1 MEIDWNVIDK
11 KWQKQWLE
19 NNDHETDSDNK
30 EKKFIT
36 VAYPYPNSPQHIG
49 HGRTYTIA
57 DVHSRYLRM
66 KGFNVLFPM
75 GFHYTGTPILGMA
88 KRVEA
93 NDVELIEGF
102 KTLYNVPEDKIKEFV
117 EPVKIADYF
126 HEEIKSGM
134 VEMGYSIDWRREFT
148 TIDPAYQKFIEWQFR
163 NLKEKNLIVQGSH
176 PVGWCP
182 KDQNPVSQHDTLGD
196 VEPDFTE
203 YIIIKFDLNG
213 VKIPVAT
220 LRPET
225 LFGVTNIWIN
235 PQVMY
240 QKIKVNDEICITS
253 PECAR
258 KLEFLEKKI
267 EVIEDIMGSDFVGQ
281 SVKAPHSSD
290 SVLILPASFVKSDN
304 GTGIVMSVP
313 AHAPFDYQALLDSKS
328 GKNKSINNDLLKN
341 IQNIE
346 PISMIN
352 TKGLGNIPAKD
363 IVEKMGISHQD
374 DPKLEEATK
383 EIYSKEFYDGI
394 LANNTKQFAGK
405 KISEAKDEVKEW
417 ITKIGSADIL
427 LELTNSPVKCRCGT
441 ECVVKLLSN
450 QWFLDYSNKDWKQK
464 AHSCF
469 EGMNIL
475 PNEIR
480 SEFDKVLDW
489 LRERACARQHGLGT
503 KIPWDK
509 EWLVESLADSVIYMA
524 FYIISKYVNKKEIN
538 GNDLTD
544 EFFDYVFYGE
554 KDSGEIAN
562 KINITKEK
570 LEEIRNEFLYFYPVD
585 SRHSGR
591 DLVPN
596 HLTFFV
602 LNHVALFPE
611 ENWPQEIVVNGSVLM
626 AGKKMSKSM
635 GNIIPLRDAVRKHG
649 ADPIRLTILIS
660 AELLQDADFNVEAIN
675 GIKNKLESMYE
686 NSTKTKAEEI
696 PELEPEDKWILS
708 MLQNLAI
715 NVSQSMDKI
724 RFREALHHILYDFD
738 SKLQWYLKRT
748 KSKQRTNISG
758 ILHKIL
764 SSRVLMLSPFAPHIA
779 EEMWE
784 KLGNSE
790 LASKSAWPSSVEIEI
805 DSKSIQTETL
815 LKSIIDDINNILKE
829 TKISPKKIII
839 VGGGNIG
846 FNLAKNLETDSKGVR
861 VKIIEKNK
869 DRAEFIA
876 NELNDTIVINGNGLD
891 EDVLKEANIEEAE
904 TILSLTN
911 DDEDNIMVSV
921 LAEKNNPNK
930 RTIALVNKQNYS
942 LLQTSL
948 KIDDLVD
955 PRLTTVSTIL
965 KHVHKGT
972 IETVYTLLDGEYEFI
987 EAEILETSELISKS
1001 IKDSSVPKEIRIGA
1015 IVRDKDIIIPKS
1027 DFKFEKKDLVVFLSK
1042 REHLKE
1048 VESLFRVSSLI

>member
-1 MEIDWNVIDK
+1 MI
-11 KWQKQWLE
+11 
-19 NNDHETDSDNK
+19 
-30 EKKFIT
+30 
-36 VAYPYPNSPQHIG
+36 
-49 HGRTYTIA
+49 
-57 DVHSRYLRM
+57 
-66 KGFNVLFPM
+66 
-75 GFHYTGTPILGMA
+75 
-88 KRVEA
+88 
-93 NDVELIEGF
+93 
-102 KTLYNVPEDKIKEFV
+102 
-117 EPVKIADYF
+117 
-126 HEEIKSGM
+126 
-134 VEMGYSIDWRREFT
+134 EMGYSIDWRREFT

-203 YIIIKFDLNG
+203 YIVIKFDLNG

-235 PQVMY
+235 PQVTY
-240 QKIKVNDEICITS
+240 QKIKVDDEIWITS

-258 KLEFLEKKI
+258 KLEFLGKKI
-267 EVIEDIMGSDFVGQ
+267 EVIEDVLGSDFVGQ
-281 SVKAPHSSD
+281 SAKAPHSSD

-328 GKNKSINNDLLKN
+328 GKNKSINSDLLKN

-352 TKGLGNIPAKD
+352 TEGLGNIPAKD

-405 KISEAKDEVKEW
+405 KISEAKDEIKEW
-417 ITKIGSADIL
+417 ITKVGSADIL

-464 AHSCF
+464 AHRCF

-544 EFFDYVFYGE
+544 EFFDYVFYGK

-708 MLQNLAI
+708 MLQNLAL

-779 EEMWE
+779 EEIWE

-790 LASKSAWPSSVEIEI
+790 LASKSAWPSSIGIEI

-815 LKSIIDDINNILKE
+815 LKSIIEDINNILKV
-829 TKISPKKIII
+829 TKISPKKITIYTAEQWKSKAYNSI
-839 VGGGNIG
+839 LKNVLDGQTNIG
-846 FNLAKNLETDSKGVR
+846 TIIKSLIANKETEQIKKDPDFVKKTLNDILSEPVELRKGRMNIGQIDEKQIISSELSSLVKNDYDVELSVFSESDSEKYDP
-861 VKIIEKNK
+861 KNK
-869 DRAEFIA
+869 AKAARPFKPAI
-876 NELNDTIVINGNGLD
+876 L
-891 EDVLKEANIEEAE
+891 IE
-904 TILSLTN
+904 
-911 DDEDNIMVSV
+911 
-921 LAEKNNPNK
+921 
-930 RTIALVNKQNYS
+930 
-942 LLQTSL
+942 
-948 KIDDLVD
+948 
-955 PRLTTVSTIL
+955 
-965 KHVHKGT
+965 
-972 IETVYTLLDGEYEFI
+972 
-987 EAEILETSELISKS
+987 
-1001 IKDSSVPKEIRIGA
+1001 
-1015 IVRDKDIIIPKS
+1015 
-1027 DFKFEKKDLVVFLSK
+1027 
-1042 REHLKE
+1042 
-1048 VESLFRVSSLI
+1048 

>member
-1 MEIDWNVIDK
+1 M
-11 KWQKQWLE
+11 
-19 NNDHETDSDNK
+19 
-30 EKKFIT
+30 
-36 VAYPYPNSPQHIG
+36 
-49 HGRTYTIA
+49 
-57 DVHSRYLRM
+57 
-66 KGFNVLFPM
+66 
-75 GFHYTGTPILGMA
+75 
-88 KRVEA
+88 
-93 NDVELIEGF
+93 
-102 KTLYNVPEDKIKEFV
+102 
-117 EPVKIADYF
+117 
-126 HEEIKSGM
+126 
-134 VEMGYSIDWRREFT
+134 
-148 TIDPAYQKFIEWQFR
+148 
-163 NLKEKNLIVQGSH
+163 
-176 PVGWCP
+176 
-182 KDQNPVSQHDTLGD
+182 
-196 VEPDFTE
+196 
-203 YIIIKFDLNG
+203 
-213 VKIPVAT
+213 
-220 LRPET
+220 
-225 LFGVTNIWIN
+225 
-235 PQVMY
+235 
-240 QKIKVNDEICITS
+240 
-253 PECAR
+253 
-258 KLEFLEKKI
+258 
-267 EVIEDIMGSDFVGQ
+267 IEDVLGSDFVGQ
-281 SVKAPHSSD
+281 SAKAPHSSD

-328 GKNKSINNDLLKN
+328 GKNKSINSDLLKN

-352 TKGLGNIPAKD
+352 TEGLGNIPAKD

-405 KISEAKDEVKEW
+405 KISEAKDEIKEW

-450 QWFLDYSNKDWKQK
+450 QWFLDYSNKDWKKK
-464 AHSCF
+464 AHVCF
-469 EGMNIL
+469 EKMNIL

-503 KIPWDK
+503 KVPWDK

-544 EFFDYVFYGE
+544 EFFDYVFYGK

-570 LEEIRNEFLYFYPVD
+570 LKEIRNEFMYFYPVD

-708 MLQNLAI
+708 MLQNLAL

-779 EEMWE
+779 EEIWE

-790 LASKSAWPSSVEIEI
+790 LASKSAWPSSIGIEI

-815 LKSIIDDINNILKE
+815 LKSIIDDINNILKV
-829 TKISPKKIII
+829 TKISPKKITIYTAEQWKSKAYNSI
-839 VGGGNIG
+839 LKNVLDGQTNIG
-846 FNLAKNLETDSKGVR
+846 TIIKSLIANKETEQIKKDPDFVKKTLNDILSEPVELRKGRMNIGQIDEKQIISSELSSLVKNDYDVELSVFSESDSEKYDP
-861 VKIIEKNK
+861 KNK
-869 DRAEFIA
+869 AKAARPFKPAI
-876 NELNDTIVINGNGLD
+876 L
-891 EDVLKEANIEEAE
+891 IE
-904 TILSLTN
+904 
-911 DDEDNIMVSV
+911 
-921 LAEKNNPNK
+921 
-930 RTIALVNKQNYS
+930 
-942 LLQTSL
+942 
-948 KIDDLVD
+948 
-955 PRLTTVSTIL
+955 
-965 KHVHKGT
+965 
-972 IETVYTLLDGEYEFI
+972 
-987 EAEILETSELISKS
+987 
-1001 IKDSSVPKEIRIGA
+1001 
-1015 IVRDKDIIIPKS
+1015 
-1027 DFKFEKKDLVVFLSK
+1027 
-1042 REHLKE
+1042 
-1048 VESLFRVSSLI
+1048 

>member
-1 MEIDWNVIDK
+1 MEIDWNAIDR
-11 KWQKQWLE
+11 KWQKKWLE
-19 NNDHETDSDNK
+19 NNDHEIDSNNK

-93 NDVELIEGF
+93 NDAELIEGF
-102 KTLYNVPEDKIKEFV
+102 KTLYKVPEDKIKEFV

-134 VEMGYSIDWRREFT
+134 IEMGYSIDWRREFT

-203 YIIIKFDLNG
+203 YIVIKFDLNG

-240 QKIKVNDEICITS
+240 QKIKVNDEIWITS

-267 EVIEDIMGSDFVGQ
+267 EVIEDVLGSDFVGQ
-281 SVKAPHSSD
+281 SAKAPHSSD

-328 GKNKSINNDLLKN
+328 GKNKSINSDLQKN

-352 TKGLGNIPAKD
+352 TEGLGNIPAKD
-363 IVEKMGISHQD
+363 IVEKIGISHQE

-383 EIYSKEFYDGI
+383 EIYSKEFYEGI

-405 KISEAKDEVKEW
+405 KISESKDEIKEW

-427 LELTNSPVKCRCGT
+427 LELTNSPVKCRCGA

-464 AHSCF
+464 AHRCF

-544 EFFDYVFYGE
+544 EFFDYVFYGK
-554 KDSGEIAN
+554 KDSEEIAN

-570 LEEIRNEFLYFYPVD
+570 LKEIRNEFLYFYPVD

-611 ENWPQEIVVNGSVLM
+611 ENWPLEIVVNGSVLM

-686 NSTKTKAEEI
+686 NSAKIKPEEI

-708 MLQNLAI
+708 MLQNLAL
-715 NVSQSMDKI
+715 NVGQSMDKI
-724 RFREALHHILYDFD
+724 RFREALHYILYDFD

-764 SSRVLMLSPFAPHIA
+764 STRVLMLSPFAPHIA
-779 EEMWE
+779 EEIWE

-790 LASKSAWPSSVEIEI
+790 LASKSAWPSSIGIEI

-815 LKSIIDDINNILKE
+815 LKSIIDDINSILKV
-829 TKISPKKIII
+829 TKISPKKITIYTAEQWKSKAYNSI
-839 VGGGNIG
+839 LKNVLDGQTNIG
-846 FNLAKNLETDSKGVR
+846 TIIKSLIANKETEQIKKDPDFVKKTLNDILSEPVELRKGRMNIDQIDERQIISSELSSLVKNDYDVEISVFSESDSEKYDP
-861 VKIIEKNK
+861 KNK
-869 DRAEFIA
+869 AKTARPFKPAI
-876 NELNDTIVINGNGLD
+876 L
-891 EDVLKEANIEEAE
+891 IE
-904 TILSLTN
+904 
-911 DDEDNIMVSV
+911 
-921 LAEKNNPNK
+921 
-930 RTIALVNKQNYS
+930 
-942 LLQTSL
+942 
-948 KIDDLVD
+948 
-955 PRLTTVSTIL
+955 
-965 KHVHKGT
+965 
-972 IETVYTLLDGEYEFI
+972 
-987 EAEILETSELISKS
+987 
-1001 IKDSSVPKEIRIGA
+1001 
-1015 IVRDKDIIIPKS
+1015 
-1027 DFKFEKKDLVVFLSK
+1027 
-1042 REHLKE
+1042 
-1048 VESLFRVSSLI
+1048 

>member
-19 NNDHETDSDNK
+19 NNDHEVDSNNK

-93 NDVELIEGF
+93 NDAELIEGF
-102 KTLYNVPEDKIKEFV
+102 KTLYKVPEDKIKEFV

-134 VEMGYSIDWRREFT
+134 IEMGYSIDWRREFT

-203 YIIIKFDLNG
+203 YIVIKFDLNG

-240 QKIKVNDEICITS
+240 QKIKVDDEIWITS

-267 EVIEDIMGSDFVGQ
+267 EVIEDVLGSDFVGQ

-328 GKNKSINNDLLKN
+328 GKNKSINSDLLKN

-352 TKGLGNIPAKD
+352 TEGLGNIPAKD
-363 IVEKMGISHQD
+363 IVEKMGILHQD

-383 EIYSKEFYDGI
+383 EIYSKEFYEGI
-394 LANNTKQFAGK
+394 LGDNTKQFAGK
-405 KISEAKDEVKEW
+405 KISEAKDEIKEW

-503 KIPWDK
+503 KVPWDK

-544 EFFDYVFYGE
+544 EFFDYVFYGK

-708 MLQNLAI
+708 MLQNLAL

-724 RFREALHHILYDFD
+724 RLREALHHILYDFD
-738 SKLQWYLKRT
+738 SELQWYLKRT

-779 EEMWE
+779 EEIWE

-790 LASKSAWPSSVEIEI
+790 LASKSAWPSSIGIEI

-815 LKSIIDDINNILKE
+815 LKSIIDDINNILKV
-829 TKISPKKIII
+829 TKISPKKITIYTAEQWKSKAYNSI
-839 VGGGNIG
+839 LKNVLDGQTNIG
-846 FNLAKNLETDSKGVR
+846 TIIKSLIANKETEQIKKDPDFVKKTLNDILSEPVELRKGRMNIGQIDEKQIISSELSSLVKNDYDVELSVFSESDSEKYDP
-861 VKIIEKNK
+861 KNK
-869 DRAEFIA
+869 AKAARPFKPAI
-876 NELNDTIVINGNGLD
+876 L
-891 EDVLKEANIEEAE
+891 IE
-904 TILSLTN
+904 
-911 DDEDNIMVSV
+911 
-921 LAEKNNPNK
+921 
-930 RTIALVNKQNYS
+930 
-942 LLQTSL
+942 
-948 KIDDLVD
+948 
-955 PRLTTVSTIL
+955 
-965 KHVHKGT
+965 
-972 IETVYTLLDGEYEFI
+972 
-987 EAEILETSELISKS
+987 
-1001 IKDSSVPKEIRIGA
+1001 
-1015 IVRDKDIIIPKS
+1015 
-1027 DFKFEKKDLVVFLSK
+1027 
-1042 REHLKE
+1042 
-1048 VESLFRVSSLI
+1048 

>member
-1 MEIDWNVIDK
+1 MEIDWSAIDK
-11 KWQKQWLE
+11 KWQKKWSE
-19 NNDHETDSDNK
+19 NNDHEIDSNNK

-93 NDVELIEGF
+93 NDAELIEGF
-102 KTLYNVPEDKIKEFV
+102 KTLYKVPEDKIKEFV

-134 VEMGYSIDWRREFT
+134 IEMGYSIDWRREFT

-203 YIIIKFDLNG
+203 YIVIKFDLNG

-240 QKIKVNDEICITS
+240 QKIKVNDEIWITS

-267 EVIEDIMGSDFVGQ
+267 EVIEDVLGSDFVGQ
-281 SVKAPHSSD
+281 SAKAPHSSD

-328 GKNKSINNDLLKN
+328 GKNKSINSDLLKN

-352 TKGLGNIPAKD
+352 TEGLGNIPAKD

-450 QWFLDYSNKDWKQK
+450 QWFLDYSDKDWKQK
-464 AHSCF
+464 AHRCF

-544 EFFDYVFYGE
+544 EFFDYVFYGK

-570 LEEIRNEFLYFYPVD
+570 LKEIRNEFLYFYPVD

-675 GIKNKLESMYE
+675 GIKNKLELMYE

-708 MLQNLAI
+708 MLQNLAL

-738 SKLQWYLKRT
+738 SELQWYLKRA

-779 EEMWE
+779 EEIWE

-790 LASKSAWPSSVEIEI
+790 SVSKSAWPSSVGIEI

-815 LKSIIDDINNILKE
+815 LKSIIDDINNILKV

-839 VGGGNIG
+839 YTSEQWKSKAY
-846 FNLAKNLETDSKGVR
+846 NL
-861 VKIIEKNK
+861 
-869 DRAEFIA
+869 
-876 NELNDTIVINGNGLD
+876 
-891 EDVLKEANIEEAE
+891 
-904 TILSLTN
+904 
-911 DDEDNIMVSV
+911 
-921 LAEKNNPNK
+921 
-930 RTIALVNKQNYS
+930 
-942 LLQTSL
+942 
-948 KIDDLVD
+948 
-955 PRLTTVSTIL
+955 IL
-965 KHVHKGT
+965 KNV
-972 IETVYTLLDGEYEFI
+972 LDGQ
-987 EAEILETSELISKS
+987 TN
-1001 IKDSSVPKEIRIGA
+1001 IGA
-1015 IVRDKDIIIPKS
+1015 IIKS
-1027 DFKFEKKDLVVFLSK
+1027 LIANKETEQIKKDPDFVKKTLNDILSDP
-1042 REHLKE
+1042 
-1048 VESLFRVSSLI
+1048 VELRKGRMNIDQIDEKQIISSELSSLVKNDYDVELSVFSESDSEKYDPKNKAKAARPFKPAILIE

>member
-1 MEIDWNVIDK
+1 MEIDWNIIDK
-11 KWQKQWLE
+11 KWQKKWSE
-19 NNDHETDSDNK
+19 NNEHETDSNNK

-93 NDVELIEGF
+93 NDAELIEGF

-134 VEMGYSIDWRREFT
+134 IEMGYSIDWRREFT

-203 YIIIKFDLNG
+203 YIVIKFDLNG

-235 PQVMY
+235 PQVTY
-240 QKIKVNDEICITS
+240 QKIKVDDEIWITS

-258 KLEFLEKKI
+258 KLEFLGKKI
-267 EVIEDIMGSDFVGQ
+267 EVIEDVLGSDFVGQ
-281 SVKAPHSSD
+281 SAKAPHSSD

-328 GKNKSINNDLLKN
+328 GKNKSINSDLLKN

-352 TKGLGNIPAKD
+352 TEGLGNIPAKD

-383 EIYSKEFYDGI
+383 EIYSKEFYEGI
-394 LANNTKQFAGK
+394 LGDNTKQFAGK
-405 KISEAKDEVKEW
+405 KISEAKDEIKEW
-417 ITKIGSADIL
+417 ITKIESADIL

-503 KIPWDK
+503 KVPWDK

-611 ENWPQEIVVNGSVLM
+611 KNWPQEIVVNGSVLM

-696 PELEPEDKWILS
+696 PELEPEDKWIFS
-708 MLQNLAI
+708 MLQNLAL

-738 SKLQWYLKRT
+738 SELQWYLKRT

-779 EEMWE
+779 EEIWE

-790 LASKSAWPSSVEIEI
+790 LASKSAWPLSIGIEI

-815 LKSIIDDINNILKE
+815 LKSIIDDINNILKV
-829 TKISPKKIII
+829 TKISPKKITIYTAEQWKSKAYNSI
-839 VGGGNIG
+839 LKNVLDGQTNIG
-846 FNLAKNLETDSKGVR
+846 TIIKSLIADKETEQIKKDPDFVKKTLNDILSEPIELRKGRMEIGQIDEKEIISSELSSLVKNDYDVELGVFSESDSEKYDP
-861 VKIIEKNK
+861 KNK
-869 DRAEFIA
+869 AKVARPFKPAI
-876 NELNDTIVINGNGLD
+876 L
-891 EDVLKEANIEEAE
+891 IE
-904 TILSLTN
+904 
-911 DDEDNIMVSV
+911 
-921 LAEKNNPNK
+921 
-930 RTIALVNKQNYS
+930 
-942 LLQTSL
+942 
-948 KIDDLVD
+948 
-955 PRLTTVSTIL
+955 
-965 KHVHKGT
+965 
-972 IETVYTLLDGEYEFI
+972 
-987 EAEILETSELISKS
+987 
-1001 IKDSSVPKEIRIGA
+1001 
-1015 IVRDKDIIIPKS
+1015 
-1027 DFKFEKKDLVVFLSK
+1027 
-1042 REHLKE
+1042 
-1048 VESLFRVSSLI
+1048 